1 MFVAWLAAALGSVAC
16 KGDSAKPSGAVA
28 SAAAPA
34 VAPTPAPAPAA
45 AVAPTPA
52 SAPVP
57 APATVTTGTDGRL
70 DLSSFGPTWQGLSVE
85 APPGA
90 TASGTATTVT
100 ITHGSTF
107 GYNITFDLGLFFEP
121 GREFRNVRGAL
132 ANNFDFEFEHDGAWR
147 DGFYTRR
154 TLGDRDL
161 HCVSAP
167 GAFTADDLAAMKA
180 SCQSLAEK

>member
-1 MFVAWLAAALGSVAC
+1 MFVAWLAAALGGVAC

-34 VAPTPAPAPAA
+34 VAPTPAPAA

-52 SAPVP
+52 PAPAP

-107 GYNITFDLGLFFEP
+107 GYIITFDLGTFTRV
-121 GREFRNVRGAL
+121 GGQFRQVRGSL
-132 ANNFDFEFEHDGAWR
+132 TKGNVDFELEHNGAVHH
-147 DGFYTRR
+147 GFYTRR

-180 SCQSLAEK
+180 SCRSLAEK